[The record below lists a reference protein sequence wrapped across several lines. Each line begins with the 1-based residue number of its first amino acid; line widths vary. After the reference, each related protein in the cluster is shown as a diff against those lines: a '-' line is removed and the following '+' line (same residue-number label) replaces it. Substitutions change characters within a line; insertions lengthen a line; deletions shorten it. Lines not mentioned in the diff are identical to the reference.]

1 MIPAVPHPRGL
12 RVEVTAPRWPLRL
25 AMIGAGV
32 LLLAMIAA
40 AVFAVAFGGE
50 STSGGSAMNSSV
62 STLTPTGS
70 GYRASVRIELQGERS
85 DVDLRHWTLLYDDG
99 SLADGAVVQGP
110 GIFAGPGVA
119 ELVVE
124 FPSRGTAEPV
134 WIRLH
139 NQPGYLL
146 SFPVTVGQP

>member
-12 RVEVTAPRWPLRL
+12 RVEVTAPRWPPRL

-40 AVFAVAFGGE
+40 AVLAVAFGGE
-50 STSGGSAMNSSV
+50 STSGGSAMNASV
-62 STLTPTGS
+62 STLTPTGG
-70 GYRASVRIELQGERS
+70 GYRANVRIELQGERS

-99 SLADGAVVQGP
+99 SLAEGTVVNGP
-110 GIFAGPGVA
+110 ARLSQGVA

-124 FPSRGTAEPV
+124 FPLRSPAGPV

-139 NQPGYLL
+139 NKSGNLL